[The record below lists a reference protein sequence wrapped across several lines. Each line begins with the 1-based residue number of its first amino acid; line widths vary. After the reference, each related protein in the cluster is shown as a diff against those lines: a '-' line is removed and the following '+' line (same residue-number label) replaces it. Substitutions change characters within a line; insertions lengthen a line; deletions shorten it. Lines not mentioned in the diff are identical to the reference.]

1 MAVVAPPRSKE
12 VSTRPGGEGG
22 SGVKDGV
29 RSKASR
35 RNNADN
41 VTLKTPTVDDES
53 NSTDRFVWVFFG
65 VLDMK
70 RLEE

>member
-1 MAVVAPPRSKE
+1 MGAE
-12 VSTRPGGEGG
+12 
-22 SGVKDGV
+22 DGV

-53 NSTDRFVWVFFG
+53 TSTDRCVWVFNG

-70 RLEE
+70 RLGEWLQEKPH